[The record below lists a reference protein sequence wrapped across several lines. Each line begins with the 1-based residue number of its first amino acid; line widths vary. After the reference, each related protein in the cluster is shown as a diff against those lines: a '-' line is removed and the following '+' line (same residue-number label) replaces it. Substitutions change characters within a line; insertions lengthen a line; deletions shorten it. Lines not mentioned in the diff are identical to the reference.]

1 MCAYLSKT
9 EDQCSHA
16 MNLAVKEAWESNSN
30 NYDQMK
36 LIARAYASKK
46 GCSVQGAVYRIMPEL
61 CLLKV
66 FLAVLFA
73 NTNLPE
79 NRYRVCV
86 SKKET
91 KQLPESSKDIFKTN
105 ILDRYKD
112 RPSIQ
117 LFLIQL

>member
-1 MCAYLSKT
+1 
-9 EDQCSHA
+9 
-16 MNLAVKEAWESNSN
+16 MNLAVKEAWENNSN

-46 GCSVQGAVYRIMPEL
+46 ECSVQGAVYRIMPEL
-61 CLLKV
+61 CLRKV

-91 KQLPESSKDIFKTN
+91 KQLPESSTDIFKTN

>member
-1 MCAYLSKT
+1 
-9 EDQCSHA
+9 
-16 MNLAVKEAWESNSN
+16 
-30 NYDQMK
+30 MK
-36 LIARAYASKK
+36 LIAQAYDSKRE
-46 GCSVQGAVYRIMPEL
+46 CILQGAVYQIMAEL
-61 CLLKV
+61 WLHKV
-66 FLAVLFA
+66 FPAVLFA

-91 KQLPESSKDIFKTN
+91 KQLPESSTDIFKTN

-117 LFLIQL
+117 LFLIQF